1 MIIDPISAGVAGVST
16 ILGVFQAG
24 AQNKAQQQDYVNQTA
39 YADATAKFNQWQAGL
54 NARTNNLNSQYS
66 YWAET
71 VNYNQS
77 LAYTAQLR
85 NYDLAMELAQA
96 EKVRETRVGAGTNYV
111 VNSQALSDRFAEE
124 GMSRAVGMQQYMYRA
139 MQQSS
144 AYQAMAGEGNSV
156 DRIVN
161 NFSRQVGDMQTL
173 QAINQKLSER
183 QYNRDQL
190 GRITEYLS
198 QYNSQ
203 DFFKAQ
209 ARMDPIAPF
218 APLPALATPPP
229 PSMRGGAP
237 SSAAAGLNMGAAV
250 LGGVNTYLSTASAIK
265 QLG

>member
-16 ILGVFQAG
+16 LLGVFQG
-24 AQNKAQQQDYVNQTA
+24 VAQNRAQQQDYLNRTA
-39 YADATAKFNQWQAGL
+39 YANASAKFNQWQAGL
-54 NARTNNLNSQYS
+54 NQRTSNLNSQYS

-71 VNYNQS
+71 VNYNQQ
-77 LAYTAQLR
+77 LAYTSQLR
-85 NYDLAMELAQA
+85 NYDLAMEIAQA
-96 EKVRETRVGAGTNYV
+96 EKVWETRAGAGTDYL
-111 VNSQALSDRFAEE
+111 VNSQALSDKFAEE

-139 MQQSS
+139 MQQS
-144 AYQAMAGEGNSV
+144 AAFQAQMTEGQSS

-203 DFFKAQ
+203 RFFKAQ
-209 ARMDPIAPF
+209 TRMNPLAPF
-218 APLPALATPPP
+218 PPLPSLVTPPP
-229 PSMRGGAP
+229 PSMKGGAP
-237 SSAAAGLNMGAAV
+237 SGTAAGLNIGSAV
-250 LGGVNTYLSTASAIK
+250 LGGVNTYINTATAIK
-265 QLG
+265 KL